1 MKRAWLFLI
10 LLLLLAGCQQAP
22 AQSQDV
28 QPSLPAASQPEQPA
42 AADTAGPQPVDLSGL
57 TVEEVPLRF
66 TRSQPEAAGF
76 EAALSLQPTPEGA
89 AATGFSPSERSVRWV
104 SRDRY
109 GVGSG
114 SSLTLPEDEAMV
126 ASYISAAEEVYF
138 LINTPAGQV
147 LQLPAGERID
157 LADFWA
163 GGGQGAWLVG
173 SQDGLL
179 ILCPDGQAAAFDYD
193 GQLLWRETYAGEIAA
208 AMVTSAGTIRLI
220 TQWEQLA
227 MLQEVEPS
235 QGTLT
240 PVGAVPEALCTL
252 RLFAGERW
260 GYDLLAMDSEAL
272 YGWRAGAATL
282 YRLALLSDLGWE
294 AGTVSDLACLSENA
308 LLACAAPGAAGAEE
322 AGLLYLWAEAG
333 DAAAP
338 AEAPVIRT
346 LEEAAAYDK
355 STAVVKREEEL
366 GLTME
371 VPEEYA
377 WDLMCN
383 VAPRNLFTFYNGET
397 RAISDLDGWCWSVLA
412 YTRADYEAL
421 QLDFDEWI
429 DETIGPNARQLG
441 RDENYMYLYAFPTD
455 MRWEPSTK
463 EAQYL
468 HHLYGYTMLTD
479 FMNRNGITPSPIWDS
494 YYRKKLM
501 GSSTVNGD
509 FYSVEFGCGDKS
521 QADADLLAL
530 ADAVPNLCDYDEEPE
545 LTWQDAMIYRLNQAY
560 WNADVGHSEADKKRV
575 LNEAAPVY
583 DSSIYYGE
591 AGSNTTIALAALYDF
606 TAQLRDELSLA
617 EACRSDA
624 WSIHVADGIW
634 YLSWPGGVAE
644 SDPVAVY
651 NEVVENYN

>member
-1 MKRAWLFLI
+1 MKRAWLLLI
-10 LLLLLAGCQQAP
+10 LLVLLAGCQQAP
-22 AQSQDV
+22 AQLQDV
-28 QPSLPAASQPEQPA
+28 QPSLPAASQPEQSA
-42 AADTAGPQPVDLSGL
+42 AADDTGPQPLDLSGL

-66 TRSQPEAAGF
+66 TQSQPEAAGF
-76 EAALSLQPTPEGA
+76 EAALSFQLTPEGA
-89 AATGFSPSERSVRWV
+89 AAMSFSPSQRSVRWL

-109 GVGSG
+109 GAGSG
-114 SSLTLPEDEAMV
+114 GSLSLPEGEAV
-126 ASYISAAEEVYF
+126 VSGYLSASEEVY
-138 LINTPAGQV
+138 LLCSTPAGQV
-147 LQLPAGERID
+147 LQLPSGDRID

-163 GGGQGAWLVG
+163 DGGQAAWLVG
-173 SQDGLL
+173 SADGLL
-179 ILCPDGQAAAFDYD
+179 VLCPDGQAAAFDCA

-208 AMVTSAGTIRLI
+208 AMVTSAGAIRLI
-220 TQWEQLA
+220 SRWEQLT
-227 MLQEVEPS
+227 MLQEVELS

-240 PVGAVPEALCTL
+240 PVGAVPEALCAL
-252 RLFAGERW
+252 RLCAGERW
-260 GYDLLAMDSEAL
+260 GYDLLALDSKAL

-294 AGTVSDLACLSENA
+294 AGTISDLACLSENA
-308 LLACAAPGAAGAEE
+308 LLALGTPDAADSEE
-322 AGLLYLWAEAG
+322 ASLLYLWAEAE
-333 DAAAP
+333 DAAP
-338 AEAPVIRT
+338 SEAPVIRT

-355 STAVVKREEEL
+355 STAVVKQEEEL

-455 MRWEPSTK
+455 MRWEPSTE

-530 ADAVPNLCDYDEEPE
+530 ADTVPNLCDYDEEPE

-583 DSSIYYGE
+583 GSSIYYGE
-591 AGSNTTIALAALYDF
+591 AGANTTIALAALYDF
-606 TAQLRDELSLA
+606 TAQLRDEPSLA

-624 WSIHVADGIW
+624 WSIHAADGIW
-634 YLSWPGGVAE
+634 YLSWPGGVLT
-644 SDPVAVY
+644 SDPAAICS
-651 NEVVENYN
+651 EVQESYG